1 MSHKLG
7 NESLDWAS
15 DLQKDL
21 DLKLVKLLVGD
32 VRTST

>member
-1 MSHKLG
+1 MSHKLEK
-7 NESLDWAS
+7 ESLDWAS
-15 DLQKDL
+15 DLHKEL